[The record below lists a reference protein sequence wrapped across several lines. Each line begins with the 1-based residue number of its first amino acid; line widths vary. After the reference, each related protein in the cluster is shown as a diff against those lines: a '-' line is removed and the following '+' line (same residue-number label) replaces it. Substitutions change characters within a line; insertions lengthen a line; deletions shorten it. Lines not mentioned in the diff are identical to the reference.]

1 MNRLLTSV
9 AITIAIT
16 IALWLGNSLAGD
28 IETVQ
33 ATQCWEPGCCGFT
46 LVYNQ
51 WSCVSA
57 ENVGI
62 CRDTG
67 ENPTWVC
74 NSSGMTHENP
84 DNCQYDLC
92 NGQPCEWRC
101 PLSEWGNHC
110 VITSGNVACQHPN
123 ESTCTAN
130 VYAIQCQS
138 MAGVNDCNS
147 TVSPLDVRQCWVSGG
162 LPPIPGRSV

>member
-9 AITIAIT
+9 AVTIVIT

-33 ATQCWEPGCCGFT
+33 AAQCWEPGCCGFT

-57 ENVGI
+57 ESAGL

-67 ENPTWVC
+67 EEPTWVC
-74 NSSGMTHENP
+74 NSTGGTNTDEQA
-84 DNCQYDLC
+84 CREEC
-92 NGQPCEWRC
+92 NGVPCEWRC
-101 PLSEWGNHC
+101 PVSEWGNHC

-147 TVSPLDVRQCWVSGG
+147 SVSPLDVRQCWVSGG
-162 LPPIPGRSV
+162 LSPIPGRSV